1 MISGLINKLLK
12 ESFESTFN
20 FSKIINYYLYNKY
33 SKFECSFQH
42 MIIDNLICNDNCHIV
57 SRFKDFLI
65 YDDDSEFLIDF
76 YKKDK
81 LKLKL
86 KETFKFYSTY
96 ICVYPNYLVIP
107 EKKYIYKNL
116 RKKQKVIN
124 EKNEKKKNKIKEK
137 SDKTNEISIINNN
150 DINDDLNQTIL
161 IKNKSINKNI
171 YNSEKNEKE
180 YIHSKSSICIKKNN
194 NNNQLFNPK
203 ENYTDRNYLKI
214 NLKTHLKRIKSYN
227 NNQKNQYS
235 SISIS
240 YMNYYDESK
249 KSNASLTE
257 IINLL
262 NTSHKSHINNNK
274 NNNRKKTKNKLVK
287 ADYKLTKN
295 NKERIKFFRLGDTDY
310 IIKKIVKIK
319 KIKPNSIKTGI
330 EKISSIKKEIKNINK
345 KNYLQNYKQKT
356 NIKIVDKVNILH
368 KQTLTCPEDISKI
381 IKNNPKNN
389 REKKP
394 NSLLISQ
401 KNNNDRKK
409 INDHYQNF
417 VLKTISNFMK
427 KNNLNN
433 LKNNIRNNIIKIF
446 NKKKVVS
453 KNLRLSIN
461 ETINFENKNSNINKK
476 PEYFTKKTDF
486 QTFNTSKNIIKKNNN
501 IMKTIENKPITKLK
515 HSKFNRSKIESDSL
529 LSTQVTI
536 NKKLRHNSTL
546 TEHIISKMKKNSII
560 KSNNA
565 YKYNNKNTLSFSNQ
579 YENYYKINHFEYK
592 EKLLDKINS
601 YGIKSFTN
609 HYKKIS
615 YFTNNNDK
623 ISEKKPFLIKNKK
636 IFSFFESKEFHNL
649 RISSNNKRKLK
660 NYQTKKYNLKDNDK
674 INKSISILLK
684 SFNKESINN
693 DINNKT
699 NINNQ
704 NNNFAQFK
712 KDNHFKTQ
720 VKYKKNE
727 NKIVSNKTHKKN
739 NTTNVGKII
748 EEFEKRIK
756 KANKI
761 NKDIENNR
769 NSKSVLNR
777 PKKNKN
783 NRNFIKYKISSKT
796 LTKSLKIKNDNK
808 LNKN

>member
-1 MISGLINKLLK
+1 M
-12 ESFESTFN
+12 
-20 FSKIINYYLYNKY
+20 
-33 SKFECSFQH
+33 
-42 MIIDNLICNDNCHIV
+42 
-57 SRFKDFLI
+57 
-65 YDDDSEFLIDF
+65 
-76 YKKDK
+76 
-81 LKLKL
+81 
-86 KETFKFYSTY
+86 
-96 ICVYPNYLVIP
+96 
-107 EKKYIYKNL
+107 
-116 RKKQKVIN
+116 
-124 EKNEKKKNKIKEK
+124 KKN
-137 SDKTNEISIINNN
+137 
-150 DINDDLNQTIL
+150 
-161 IKNKSINKNI
+161 
-171 YNSEKNEKE
+171 
-180 YIHSKSSICIKKNN
+180 IHIQNLLHALKKNN
-194 NNNQLFNPK
+194 NNNQLFNSK

-262 NTSHKSHINNNK
+262 NTSHKSNINNNK

-295 NKERIKFFRLGDTDY
+295 NKERIKFFRLGNTDY

-356 NIKIVDKVNILH
+356 NIKRVDKVNILH

-417 VLKTISNFMK
+417 VIKTISNFMK

-476 PEYFTKKTDF
+476 PEYFTKKTDY
-486 QTFNTSKNIIKKNNN
+486 QTFNTSKNIIKKNFN

-515 HSKFNRSKIESDSL
+515 HSKLNGSKIESDSL
-529 LSTQVTI
+529 LSTQVSI
-536 NKKLRHNSTL
+536 NKKFRHNSTL

-560 KSNNA
+560 KSNNI
-565 YKYNNKNTLSFSNQ
+565 YKFSNKNTLSFSNQ
-579 YENYYKINHFEYK
+579 YKNYYKINNFEYK

-649 RISSNNKRKLK
+649 RISSNKKRKLK
-660 NYQTKKYNLKDNDK
+660 NKKYILKANDK

-684 SFNKESINN
+684 SFNKENINI

-720 VKYKKNE
+720 VKYNKNE

-796 LTKSLKIKNDNK
+796 LTKSFKIKNDNK